1 MEKAKAK
8 QKVKTNS
15 LSKSNDKP
23 KRKKNKKSKAFTLI
37 ELLAVIIILGI
48 LMIIAIPS
56 VTSYISESRKSA
68 YIDTAKNLVS
78 GARTLVNTGRLGMYD
93 TSATYYIPEKCITTE
108 GGTKSPYGEFVQA
121 YIGVTFDGSG
131 YKYYW
136 ISVDSSRQGIKDIT
150 PQEKLENKLIE
161 SDLDP
166 IEIQQK
172 VFSTGID
179 GRTKVLVLQENCK
192 EWDLKTENGTTNN
205 DVIIYPDG
213 KDKETVSIGEKVKIG
228 DEEFYVVK
236 HDGDDL
242 ILIARY
248 NLKVGYI
255 YDNNIVIQTGE
266 YTSSDPGYG
275 RQSSE
280 TRGYLS
286 GTSTSNGTIDFS
298 DTNYWNGKVG
308 NGLQY
313 PGNYCNNNYT
323 LNNNCTYIYDSNSK
337 LYQYVNSYKTYLQS
351 LGATIK
357 EARLLKVQEAAE
369 LGCGNGQNNCN
380 NAPSWIHE
388 TTYWLGT
395 AVDSYYIWY
404 IGSGGVLNYNE
415 NFYTNQIGIRPVI
428 VI

>member
-8 QKVKTNS
+8 QKAKTNS

-108 GGTKSPYGEFVQA
+108 GETKSPYGEFVQA

-205 DVIIYPDG
+205 DVIVYPDG
-213 KDKETVSIGEKVKIG
+213 KDKETVDIGEIVKIG
-228 DEEFYVVK
+228 DEEFYVMK
-236 HDGDDL
+236 HDGNDL
-242 ILIARY
+242 ILLTRY
-248 NLKVGYI
+248 NLNVGS
-255 YDNNIVIQTGE
+255 NAKGTPTGLQ
-266 YTSSDPGYG
+266 DPDV
-275 RQSSE
+275 
-280 TRGYLS
+280 RGYV
-286 GTSTSNGTIDFS
+286 SNGPMYGDLDFS
-298 DTNYWNGKVG
+298 NTEYWQGKVG
-308 NGLQY
+308 SDY
-313 PGNYCNNNYT
+313 PGTYCSSNVYT
-323 LNNNCTYIYDSNSK
+323 QGTNCAYVYDSNSN
-337 LYQYVNSYKTYLQS
+337 LYQYVENYKSYLVS

-357 EARLLKVQEAAE
+357 EARLMRVEEAFA
-369 LGCGNGQNNCN
+369 LGCGNGSWNCLY
-380 NAPSWIHE
+380 APQFLRE
-388 TTYWLGT
+388 TTFWLGSAFQTDYGT
-395 AVDSYYIWY
+395 AIWTISKTTFGFSYKH
-404 IGSGGVLNYNE
+404 
-415 NFYTNQIGIRPVI
+415 YTNNGVRPVI